1 MYEDVIEGHW
11 VRKAQEDGGRSTSA
25 VGESNGNGLNLVVVT
40 DNDGERRSGIHVG
53 AERKGGVVLVMTC
66 DGCPTLVIANSQVLP
81 VTTVTLAVVDIDD
94 PKRIEE
100 SKRDRV
106 A

>member
-1 MYEDVIEGHW
+1 
-11 VRKAQEDGGRSTSA
+11 
-25 VGESNGNGLNLVVVT
+25 
-40 DNDGERRSGIHVG
+40 
-53 AERKGGVVLVMTC
+53 
-66 DGCPTLVIANSQVLP
+66 VLP

>member
-25 VGESNGNGLNLVVVT
+25 VGESNGDGLNLVVVT
-40 DNDGERRSGIHVG
+40 DNDGERRSGIDVG
-53 AERKGGVVLVMTC
+53 AEREGGVVLVMTC
-66 DGCPTLVIANSQVLP
+66 DDCPTLAIANSQVLP
-81 VTTVTLAVVDIDD
+81 VTTVALAVVDIDD
-94 PKRIEE
+94 PQSIEE